1 MDDYDWPD
9 LNDAIDSMNDRIEEL
24 KAVNAELL
32 AALKRIRELDYGEC
46 DNAPSIAIAAIAY
59 ADNRVKPGDVVAE
72 NQANARLI
80 AAAPELLHCLKV
92 ILDHT
97 DGDEMLEAQ
106 LHLDFVR
113 AAIAKAEGE

>member
-1 MDDYDWPD
+1 MKHTPGPWRVNKHNPFRVAAGHN
-9 LNDAIDSMNDRIEEL
+9 LAIADTSE
-24 KAVNAELL
+24 L
-32 AALKRIRELDYGEC
+32 AAEPEEC
-46 DNAPSIAIAAIAY
+46 H
-59 ADNRVKPGDVVAE
+59 
-72 NQANARLI
+72 ANARLI

-92 ILDHT
+92 ILDHA